1 MTRYEPLDVRPV
13 ATHGWTVTVA
23 NVDEETADVS
33 RREYP
38 LVGWAVC
45 RIVYDDPRL
54 DDGVPIVK
62 PCWWD
67 VEELT
72 VGQYDDAFVVC
83 GPGEE
88 PDLKALTH
96 AAIAA
101 ARREYE
107 RTVKR

>member
-1 MTRYEPLDVRPV
+1 MTRYEVVDVRPV
-13 ATHGWTVTVA
+13 ATHGWTVTFA
-23 NVDEETADVS
+23 NVDEETAKVHLVGAS
-33 RREYP
+33 

-72 VGQYDDAFVVC
+72 VGQYDHAFVVC

-96 AAIAA
+96 NAIAA